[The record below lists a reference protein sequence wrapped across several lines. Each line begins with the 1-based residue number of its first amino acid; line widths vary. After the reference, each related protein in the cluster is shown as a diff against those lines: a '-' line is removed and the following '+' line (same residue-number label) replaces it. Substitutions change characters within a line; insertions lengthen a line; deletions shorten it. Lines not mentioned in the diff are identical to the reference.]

1 MRIQILI
8 LGFKGL
14 SFTSVRGK
22 VLVKPKKV
30 QVGSAT
36 RVSLELSGYFQFVV
50 FCVAFSPH

>member
-1 MRIQILI
+1 MRIQICI

-14 SFTSVRGK
+14 SFTSVSGK

-50 FCVAFSPH
+50 FCVAFIPH